1 MARVNYRHQKNLR
14 EQLKKKRNDEKRLKK
29 EKLPQTENSTEEPA
43 GSAPSFPPSGAD
55 HEL

>member
-29 EKLPQTENSTEEPA
+29 EKPLQTTDSTESPGA
-43 GSAPSFPPSGAD
+43 APSFPAPGVR
-55 HEL
+55 E

>member
-29 EKLPQTENSTEEPA
+29 EKPPETTNSTEPA

-55 HEL
+55 S

>member
-14 EQLKKKRNDEKRLKK
+14 EQQKKKRNDEKRLKK
-29 EKLPQTENSTEEPA
+29 EKLPETGTSTEPA
-43 GSAPSFPPSGAD
+43 ASAPSSPPSGAD

>member
-29 EKLPQTENSTEEPA
+29 EKLPQAASSTEPA
-43 GSAPSFPPSGAD
+43 EGAPSFPPPGAD
-55 HEL
+55 NEH

>member
-29 EKLPQTENSTEEPA
+29 EKLPQAANSTEPVE
-43 GSAPSFPPSGAD
+43 GAPSSPSPGVD
-55 HEL
+55 HER

>member
-29 EKLPQTENSTEEPA
+29 GKPQAPNSTDPA
-43 GSAPSFPPSGAD
+43 ESAPVLPPPGVD
-55 HEL
+55 HEH

>member
-29 EKLPQTENSTEEPA
+29 EKLPETANSTEPA
-43 GSAPSFPPSGAD
+43 DRAPSSPSGAD

>member
-29 EKLPQTENSTEEPA
+29 EKLPQAANSTEPVE
-43 GSAPSFPPSGAD
+43 GAPSIPPPGVD
-55 HEL
+55 HER

>member
-14 EQLKKKRNDEKRLKK
+14 EQQKKKRNDEKRLKK
-29 EKLPQTENSTEEPA
+29 EKPPETANLTEPSA
-43 GSAPSFPPSGAD
+43 SAPSSTPSGAD

>member
-29 EKLPQTENSTEEPA
+29 ERPPEGANAAEPASQAPGIPSTEVAE
-43 GSAPSFPPSGAD
+43 
-55 HEL
+55 